1 MSSLLRGG
9 APDARAVDAHQAEPI
24 ARRAVRQQTPL
35 EPTAGTAVVVYH
47 QRRARIPEF
56 DVGQLATVE
65 SLYEPRFPDDG

>member
-1 MSSLLRGG
+1 MPGRSTLTRPSRI
-9 APDARAVDAHQAEPI
+9 AP
-24 ARRAVRQQTPL
+24 RAVRQQTPL

-65 SLYEPRFPDDG
+65 NS